1 VPQERM
7 PQARTP
13 ALQLFFCRAKVTP
26 GLTTSHYGVKA
37 MNSRSKLKEMGRQQ
51 IMAAIVECTEK
62 LGAVPSQ
69 PQLTKMTN
77 FTKLQIRKHFGS
89 YAHAL
94 RACNLEKSGGGWK
107 ISMEALF
114 QDWAMVVRALGKL
127 PSVTEYEQN
136 SQYSQTPLVKRFGT
150 WGQVPHG
157 LKQYIE
163 EQGTEEEWKDILE
176 KIAALDVE
184 ARGKQESRWNG
195 VARPASLHEQA
206 GLAGQ
211 EGTNDTL
218 VTQIPVTQIP
228 GANTGNGPARRRG
241 ATAGGFR
248 FGPPNGAGWRAKIL
262 EDRPVY
268 GPLMNPS
275 PLAHGPTNEMGVLF
289 LFGTVAAEL
298 GFVVTWIRSEFPD
311 CEAMILVG
319 PEKWQRIRIEF
330 EYESRNFLKHMHDA
344 KECDLIVCWKHNW
357 PECPVEVL
365 ELSSMI
371 G

>member
-1 VPQERM
+1 MNNKSRM
-7 PQARTP
+7 
-13 ALQLFFCRAKVTP
+13 
-26 GLTTSHYGVKA
+26 
-37 MNSRSKLKEMGRQQ
+37 KEMGRQQ

-62 LGAVPSQ
+62 LGEVPSQ

-77 FTKLQIRKHFGS
+77 FTKLQVRRHFGS

-94 RACNLEKSGGGWK
+94 RACKLEKSGGGWK
-107 ISMEALF
+107 ITMEALF
-114 QDWAMVVRALGKL
+114 QDWAMVARALGKL

-163 EQGTEEEWKDILE
+163 EQGRQEEWKDILE
-176 KIAALDVE
+176 KIKALDTME
-184 ARGKQESRWNG
+184 QEQDRSRWNG
-195 VARPASLHEQA
+195 IARRAVR
-206 GLAGQ
+206 
-211 EGTNDTL
+211 EGTNER
-218 VTQIPVTQIP
+218 VTTETPITESIITN
-228 GANTGNGPARRRG
+228 GGNGAVRPRV

-248 FGPPNGAGWRAKIL
+248 FGPPNGAGWRAKVL
-262 EDRPVY
+262 EDRPIY
-268 GPLMNPS
+268 GPLMNPY

-289 LFGTVAAEL
+289 LFGTVAAQL

-357 PECPVEVL
+357 PECPIEVL
-365 ELSSMI
+365 ELSTMI

>member
-1 VPQERM
+1 MNNRSRM
-7 PQARTP
+7 
-13 ALQLFFCRAKVTP
+13 
-26 GLTTSHYGVKA
+26 
-37 MNSRSKLKEMGRQQ
+37 KEMGRQQ

-62 LGAVPSQ
+62 LGEVPSQ

-77 FTKLQIRKHFGS
+77 FTKLQVRKHFGS

-107 ISMEALF
+107 IPMEALF
-114 QDWAMVVRALGKL
+114 QDWAMVTRALGKL
-127 PSVTEYEQN
+127 PSVTEYEQT

-176 KIAALDVE
+176 KIKAIETE
-184 ARGKQESRWNG
+184 AQEKEGLRWNG
-195 VARPASLHEQA
+195 IARPASLIAQG
-206 GLAGQ
+206 GLAAGK
-211 EGTNDTL
+211 GTNDTL
-218 VTQIPVTQIP
+218 ITQNPITQNPVTQTP
-228 GANTGNGPARRRG
+228 GANIENGPGRRRG

-262 EDRPVY
+262 EDRPIY

-275 PLAHGPTNEMGVLF
+275 PLAHGPTNELGVLF
-289 LFGTVAAEL
+289 LFGTVAAQL
-298 GFVVTWIRSEFPD
+298 GFVVTWVRSEFPD

-365 ELSSMI
+365 ELRSVMEELRRI